1 MIRKLYPNGKRKAF
15 NITYDDGILQ
25 DVRFVELLN
34 KYNLKGTFNLNSEL
48 MKQEFEWIHP
58 CGMTIKRLPESI
70 VVDLYRGHEVASHS
84 LTHPDLE
91 HLSDE
96 DLRYELGKDKKN
108 LEELFGC
115 EVYGFAVPFDYYDE
129 RIADCVKELGFAYG
143 RDSRETY
150 AYCPPEDYYFWSAGT
165 YHVMPG
171 FREFVEGFFEAE
183 EELAF
188 CQIVG
193 HAYDLDVENMWEYME
208 DYLRRISEDDNII
221 SLTNIEV
228 IQYVK
233 AIRGAYV
240 SNSFIENNS
249 DLDLWFEIDGAVVCL
264 KPGEVWRRA

>member
-25 DVRFVELLN
+25 DIRFVELLN
-34 KYNLKGTFNLNSEL
+34 KYGLKGTFNLNSEL
-48 MKQEFEWIHP
+48 MRQEFEWTHP
-58 CGMTIKRLPESI
+58 CGMTIKRISESV
-70 VVDLYRGHEVASHS
+70 VVDLYQDHEVASHS
-84 LTHPDLE
+84 LTHPDLQY
-91 HLSDE
+91 LSDE
-96 DLRYELGKDKKN
+96 TLWYELGQDKKN
-108 LEELFGC
+108 LEELFGR

-129 RIADCVKELGFAYG
+129 RIAECVKQLGFTYG

-150 AYCPPEDYYFWSAGT
+150 SYSPPEDYYFWSSGT

-171 FREFVEGFFEAE
+171 FQEFVERFFDTE

-208 DYLRRISEDDNII
+208 EYLRRIAEDDSIL
-221 SLTNIEV
+221 SMTNIEV
-228 IQYVK
+228 IQYLK
-233 AIRGAYV
+233 SIRGAYV
-240 SNSFIENNS
+240 SNNFVENNS
-249 DLDLWFEIDGAVVCL
+249 EIDLWFEIDGAAVRL

>member
-34 KYNLKGTFNLNSEL
+34 KYNLKGTFNLNSGS
-48 MKQEFEWIHP
+48 MKQEFEWTHP
-58 CGMTIKRLPESI
+58 CGMVIKRLPENV
-70 VVDLYRGHEVASHS
+70 VVDLYRGHEIASHS
-84 LTHPDLE
+84 VTHPDLE
-91 HLSDE
+91 HLTDE
-96 DLRYELGKDKKN
+96 ELWYELGQDKKN

-129 RIADCVKELGFAYG
+129 RIADCVKHLGFTYG

-150 AYCPPEDYYFWSAGT
+150 SYCPPEDYYFWSSGT

-171 FREFVEGFFEAE
+171 FRAFAEGIFDTD
-183 EELAF
+183 EELAL

-193 HAYDLDVENMWEYME
+193 HAYDLDVEDMWEYME
-208 DYLRRISEDDNII
+208 GYLKRISEDEDIF
-221 SLTNIEV
+221 SMTNIEV
-228 IQYVK
+228 IQYLK

-240 SNSFIENNS
+240 SNNFIENNS
-249 DLDLWFEIDGAVVCL
+249 DCDLWFEVDGEVLRL
-264 KPGEVWRRA
+264 KPGEVWRRV